1 MTTLVQLLA
10 AAAAA
15 DMWMD
20 FSSFWTPSGFI
31 DHTVPLGYP
40 CSPRQAWMN
49 SHSHMK
55 SKHVSRISKNHHDH
69 EMHPPIRRFGY
80 SPLSI

>member
-1 MTTLVQLLA
+1 MTTLVQLLAA

-31 DHTVPLGYP
+31 NHTVPLGSP

-49 SHSHMK
+49 SSSHMQY
-55 SKHVSRISKNHHDH
+55 KHIWNAWSNPKIQSLLLCQYN
-69 EMHPPIRRFGY
+69 
-80 SPLSI
+80 